1 MESAVSEPAP
11 IRPAPPAGAPGPGNG
26 GNGEVTRHRLDD
38 LERRMGTVEEK
49 VDEIRTTVTRI
60 DTKLDAMKDIMADKG
75 YVLRWF
81 GLTVAVL
88 AVSLVGHLF
97 ILTISD

>member
-1 MESAVSEPAP
+1 
-11 IRPAPPAGAPGPGNG
+11 
-26 GNGEVTRHRLDD
+26 
-38 LERRMGTVEEK
+38 MGTVEEK

-60 DTKLDAMKDIMADKG
+60 DTKLDGMKDIMADKG